1 MDKNNI
7 KTNSEND
14 GDSSEYFR
22 LDIRQFLHINVDKE
36 KYKDELEG
44 LSDYNNIYEYGGKTT

>member
-14 GDSSEYFR
+14 DDSSECFR

-36 KYKDELEG
+36 KMKDELEC
-44 LSDYNNIYEYGGKTT
+44 LSDYNNIYE